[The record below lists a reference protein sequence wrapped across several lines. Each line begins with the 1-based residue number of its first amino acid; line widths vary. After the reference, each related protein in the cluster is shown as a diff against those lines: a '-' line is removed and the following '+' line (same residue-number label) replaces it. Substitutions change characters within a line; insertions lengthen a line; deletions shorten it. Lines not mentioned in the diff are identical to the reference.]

1 MESAGCC
8 ILNSGGGAWAFEAL
22 ARQLSAALWVDVS
35 DTPRGYNYLLHR
47 DGPVSEACRQLFI
60 PFRSMQLASDKRL
73 LAEVFVSRNV
83 PTPTTY
89 LIGTLVEAE
98 RLLADEPG
106 REWCLKFPAGCGASG
121 HRLLRP
127 GMTLPRDWPLPLVV
141 QEFIRLEQ
149 PEVYRMFG
157 ADEQLFGWVARR
169 FPTGVAPSPWVAHA
183 RGARYQLAGEAP
195 AEAVAAARCALEAV
209 ELLGSFGC
217 VDLLRRPEGEW
228 VVLEVGTDG
237 MFNHVD
243 RDLGLPELELEIQR
257 RVAEAFW
264 RKVGRCPWEPGGWHP
279 RRSVAAESGD
289 ADVTMNV
296 KGRPR
301 DDGV

>member
-1 MESAGCC
+1 MGPEACG
-8 ILNSGGGAWAFEAL
+8 ILNSGDGAWAFDPL
-22 ARQLSAALWVDVS
+22 ARQLSAALRVDVS
-35 DTPRGYNYLLHR
+35 ETPRDYNYLLHW
-47 DGPVSEACRQLFI
+47 DGPDPGACGELFI
-60 PFRSMQLASDKRL
+60 PFRCMQLAADKRL
-73 LAEVFVSRNV
+73 LAEVFASRSV
-83 PTPTTY
+83 ATPTTL
-89 LIGTLVEAE
+89 LIGSLAEAE

-106 REWCLKFPAGCGASG
+106 REWCLKFPTGCGASG

-127 GMTLPRDWPLPLVV
+127 GLTLPKDWPLPLVV

-149 PEVYRMFG
+149 PEVYRLFG
-157 ADEQLFGWVARR
+157 AGGQLFGWVARR
-169 FPTGVAPSPWVAHA
+169 FPSGTAPSPWVAHA

-195 AEAVAAARCALEAV
+195 AEAVEAARSALEAV
-209 ELLGSFGC
+209 GLLGSFGC

-264 RKVGRCPWEPGGWHP
+264 RKVGACPWELGAWCP
-279 RRSVAAESGD
+279 RQAVVAEPAAA
-289 ADVTMNV
+289 AD
-296 KGRPR
+296 RPR
-301 DDGV
+301 E